1 MILMLCGT
9 GDARE
14 LAVLLAGRGLPLTA
28 SVVTESAAERLT
40 AAGISTIT
48 GRLDREG
55 MGLLLQ
61 DRGYRAVVDASHPFA
76 LEAHANAMQ
85 AAAALGLPY
94 FRYERPG
101 LSFAAHP
108 RLVIVH
114 SYEEAALAAKKI
126 KGSVMLTTGGKTLEI
141 FAGQLLGDPEIRLT
155 VRLLPCLDNMEKCL
169 SLGIEQRNVIAMQG
183 PFSREMNE
191 ALFRQYGTQV
201 MITKESGAEG
211 SVEEKLRAAL
221 DMGLYVILI
230 VRPKLDFTG
239 NGGVYHSFAGLAEA
253 VEAALA
259 VDDGGC
265 AVRQSIKGR
274 VNGGFRN
281 RV

>member
-1 MILMLCGT
+1 M
-9 GDARE
+9 
-14 LAVLLAGRGLPLTA
+14 
-28 SVVTESAAERLT
+28 
-40 AAGISTIT
+40 
-48 GRLDREG
+48 
-55 MGLLLQ
+55 
-61 DRGYRAVVDASHPFA
+61 DASHPFA

-101 LSFAAHP
+101 LEFASHP

-114 SYEEAALAAKKI
+114 SYEEAASAAKEI

-141 FAGQLLGDPEIRLT
+141 FAGQLLGDPDIRLT
-155 VRLLPCLDNMEKCL
+155 VRLLPCLENMEKCL
-169 SLGIEQRNVIAMQG
+169 RLGIEQRNIIAMQG
-183 PFSREMNE
+183 PFSQEMNE

-230 VRPKLDFTG
+230 VRPKLDFSG

-259 VDDGGC
+259 V
-265 AVRQSIKGR
+265 
-274 VNGGFRN
+274 VNGGFGGSQSRNGRDNSGFRN

>member
-14 LAVLLAGRGLPLTA
+14 LAVSLVRLGLPLTA
-28 SVVTESAAERLT
+28 SVVTASAAERLEE
-40 AAGISTIT
+40 AGVSTRT

-55 MGLLLQ
+55 MIALLQ
-61 DRGYRAVVDASHPFA
+61 QERYRAVVDASHPFA

-101 LSFAAHP
+101 LAFDKHP
-108 RLVIVH
+108 LLITVH
-114 SYEEAALAAKKI
+114 SYEEAALAAKRI

-141 FAGQLLGDPEIRLT
+141 FAEQLLGDPEIRLT
-155 VRLLPCLDNMEKCL
+155 VRLLPCLDNMEKC
-169 SLGIEQRNVIAMQG
+169 SRLGIEQRNVIALQG
-183 PFSREMNE
+183 PFSRDMNE
-191 ALFRQYGTQV
+191 ALFRHYGTQV

-211 SVEEKLRAAL
+211 SVEEKLQAAL

-230 VRPKLDFTG
+230 VRPQLHCAG
-239 NGGVYHSFAGLAEA
+239 NGRIFDSFAELAEA
-253 VEAALA
+253 VRAELAADFGRKREAAE
-259 VDDGGC
+259 
-265 AVRQSIKGR
+265 KGE
-274 VNGGFRN
+274 G
-281 RV
+281 